1 MKKIY
6 SDYELKDL
14 NVIFSVV
21 GIENAFLY
29 CLGIFFFFL
38 DNFFV
43 CNNRTVIKHQ
53 NVKSHV
59 VINCKGKTS

>member
-29 CLGIFFFFL
+29 CLGFFFFFL
-38 DNFFV
+38 TTFLSV
-43 CNNRTVIKHQ
+43 TTEQ
-53 NVKSHV
+53 
-59 VINCKGKTS
+59 